1 MLRLFIVMT
10 GMFIGLISSAYATP
24 AFARQMGV
32 SCTACHSQNS
42 YPALNAFGRKFKA
55 GGFTMVGQ
63 SGLIENAEVNGSGKG
78 NLLSIPDTLHASYVT
93 KIRVKAGDESDTK
106 LEFPDEAALILG
118 GRVSKHIGTF
128 IEIGYNADD
137 DKFTLANFKIPITYE
152 FNNYTLGVV
161 PYRTEGF
168 GAAASFEVLN
178 TGAVRG
184 SRVLE
189 ERKVISAQ
197 QYIGTATEAEG
208 LGVYLYTDLWH
219 VVYSA
224 YMPTIGTVTDYSPAH
239 YFRAAMTPTVGAWDV
254 GFGVQ
259 VWSGTSTYNQKVN
272 DAHPD
277 GAYKDK
283 TDAYAVDFQAMGSV
297 NDVPL
302 SFFATY
308 ANAKN
313 DANAL
318 FDDKVLYDDKYA
330 ATFLTEVGVIPSL
343 LNLSAGFR
351 IADNGQAAN
360 SSEDKAI
367 IGAKYFIAENVQL
380 QLNYTYDFDALS
392 GRDENHVLFMLYG
405 GF

>member
-1 MLRLFIVMT
+1 MLRLLIT
-10 GMFIGLISSAYATP
+10 LGGMMILLISNAYATP
-24 AFARQMGV
+24 SFSRQMGA
-32 SCTACHSQNS
+32 SCSSCHSQNGF
-42 YPALNAFGRKFKA
+42 PALNAFGRKYKA
-55 GGFTMVGQ
+55 SGFTLMEQQGV
-63 SGLIENAEVNGSGKG
+63 IESAETNDSEKG
-78 NLLSIPDTLHASYVT
+78 NLLSLPDTLNASFIV
-93 KIRVKAGDESDTK
+93 KIRAQDGDESK
-106 LEFPDEAALILG
+106 RKFEFPDEAAVILG

-128 IEIGYNADD
+128 VEIGYNADE
-137 DKFTLANFKIPITYE
+137 DKFTLANFKLPITYE
-152 FNNYTLGVV
+152 FNKYTLGLV

-189 ERKVISAQ
+189 DRKTISAQ
-197 QYIGTATEAEG
+197 QYIGTAHEAEG

-219 VVYSA
+219 LVYSA
-224 YMPTIGTVTDYSPAH
+224 YMPTIGTVTDYTPAH
-239 YFRAAMTPTVGAWDV
+239 YFRAAMTPTVGAWDL

-259 VWSGTSTYNQKVN
+259 IWSGTSTYDKDDVS
-272 DAHPD
+272 H
-277 GAYKDK
+277 KDK

-297 NDVPL
+297 NDIPL

-313 DANAL
+313 DADSVYNTGV
-318 FDDKVLYDDKYA
+318 DDKTA

-343 LNLSAGFR
+343 LNLSAGYR
-351 IADNGQAAN
+351 IADNGKAID

-367 IGAKYFIAENVQL
+367 VGAKYFITENAQL
-380 QLNYTYDFDALS
+380 QLNYTYDFDALP
-392 GRDENHVLFMLYG
+392 GNDENHILFMLYG

>member
-1 MLRLFIVMT
+1 MLRLFIVT
-10 GMFIGLISSAYATP
+10 AGMLIGLISSAYATP
-24 AFARQMGV
+24 AFARQMGE

-42 YPALNAFGRKFKA
+42 YPALNAYGRKFKA
-55 GGFTMVGQ
+55 SGFTMMGPQ
-63 SGLIENAEVNGSGKG
+63 GLIENSEVNGSEKG
-78 NLLSIPDTLHASYVT
+78 NLLSLPDTLNASFIA
-93 KIRVKAGDESDTK
+93 KIRVQAGDESDTK

-137 DKFTLANFKIPITYE
+137 DKFTLANFKMPITYE
-152 FNNYTLGVV
+152 FNEYTLGLV

-197 QYIGTATEAEG
+197 QYIGTAHEAEG

-224 YMPTIGTVTDYSPAH
+224 YMPTIGTVSDYSPAH
-239 YFRAAMTPTVGAWDV
+239 YFRVAMTPTVGAWDV
-254 GFGVQ
+254 GFGAQ
-259 VWSGTSTYNQKVN
+259 IWAGTATYDQ
-272 DAHPD
+272 D
-277 GAYKDK
+277 GPNKYK

-313 DANAL
+313 DAESFYNAG
-318 FDDKVLYDDKYA
+318 VDDKYA
-330 ATFLTEVGVIPSL
+330 ATFVTEVGVVPSL

-351 IADNGQAAN
+351 IADNGELEN
-360 SSEDKAI
+360 SSEDAAI

-380 QLNYTYDFDALS
+380 QLNYTYDFDALP
-392 GRDENHVLFMLYG
+392 GKDENHILFMLYG